1 MSPINKCYKFKRRI
15 QDQEK
20 AVKRSGKEGFI
31 DAKRL
36 DLQNCDLGSL
46 GHRAESTPGAEA
58 QEAELD
64 TAYVSEQRVWGDEL
78 EKGGCGQ
85 DQGQGPS

>member
-1 MSPINKCYKFKRRI
+1 M
-15 QDQEK
+15 
-20 AVKRSGKEGFI
+20 EGFI

-46 GHRAESTPGAEA
+46 GHRAESTPGAKA

-64 TAYVSEQRVWGDEL
+64 TTYVSEQRVWGDEL
-78 EKGGCGQ
+78 EKGVAAKTRDRDHLDCQVQAGTVK
-85 DQGQGPS
+85 SK